1 MSGHWQKLK
10 DEIEQ
15 ERQRMTALRN
25 DMTPL
30 SRDFVESAK
39 TILAQHGL
47 PDDVQEKKLKNLENA
62 LKALTK
68 N

>member
-1 MSGHWQKLK
+1 
-10 DEIEQ
+10 
-15 ERQRMTALRN
+15 MTALRN